1 MENLLGTCLLYE
13 ITQLISVSYE
23 QSNPLKKSVFRK
35 LIQVDSYPRI
45 FKICFNLL
53 KFNIQF
59 IRTQKMKELLLR
71 WTAVDGCFKL
81 TSTHLQFGASN
92 ETLSKFA

>member
-1 MENLLGTCLLYE
+1 MENLLGTCLPYE

-59 IRTQKMKELLLR
+59 IRTQKMKESEVEVSLWIGLNSDL
-71 WTAVDGCFKL
+71 G
-81 TSTHLQFGASN
+81 SN
-92 ETLSKFA
+92 WSQGTIKVS